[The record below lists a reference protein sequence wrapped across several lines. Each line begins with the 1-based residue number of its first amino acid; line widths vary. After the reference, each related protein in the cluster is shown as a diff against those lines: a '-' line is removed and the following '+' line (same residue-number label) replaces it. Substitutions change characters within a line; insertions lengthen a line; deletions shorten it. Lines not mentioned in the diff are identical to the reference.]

1 MRRRIETAKAQVLQ
15 RGERQIVRAVPSSW
29 LELGPC
35 KEAVQGTGLRS
46 VIVCDPGASCPCA
59 FKQLVLICLVCR
71 EQAASRLLATVAG
84 SVGSVVAVVI
94 LVYMYWRWEMAP
106 VSRRLIGSSRGQE
119 ANQKDLPYELR
130 KKYEAVKVLGSGSY
144 GVVIA
149 AWQLSD
155 KKRTIRRA
163 IKLVHARHRKFE
175 EKDLRRLNREVMLE
189 HTALQWH
196 PCAFGF
202 IDVTT
207 LTSSLLML

>member
-1 MRRRIETAKAQVLQ
+1 LCAAIL
-15 RGERQIVRAVPSSW
+15 
-29 LELGPC
+29 LGP
-35 KEAVQGTGLRS
+35 
-46 VIVCDPGASCPCA
+46 GATCSS
-59 FKQLVLICLVCR
+59 QSTLLVLIRLTGR
-71 EQAASRLLATVAG
+71 DQAASKLLATVAG
-84 SVGSVVAVVI
+84 SVGSIVAVAI

-130 KKYEAVKVLGSGSY
+130 KKYEAVTVLGSGSY

-155 KKRTIRRA
+155 RKRTTRRA

-189 HTALQWH
+189 HTATQCH
-196 PCAFGF
+196 ACAFG
-202 IDVTT
+202 
-207 LTSSLLML
+207 LWLL